1 MTFAWEKSPYKLN
14 RVSSWILLCICVCLF
29 SLFYCPQTLW
39 RCCWPLRLSLLLLFL
54 LLLMLPGVHELSLA
68 RNEKF
73 DFYSQRKCAQ
83 SFIRFV
89 LSGCLKPWDS
99 TRRGFIHLSGQWK
112 CRKRCRCPVWERE
125 KSLYCFRT
133 FFRDKSKAKG
143 FHQQAK
149 AMSIFELLRFPFPA
163 SFLLLLCCTHKEWK
177 IVE

>member
-1 MTFAWEKSPYKLN
+1 M
-14 RVSSWILLCICVCLF
+14 CVCLF
-29 SLFYCPQTLW
+29 SLFYCPQTRG
-39 RCCWPLRLSLLLLFL
+39 RCCWPLRLSLLLFFV
-54 LLLMLPGVHELSLA
+54 LLLMLTGVHELSLA

-99 TRRGFIHLSGQWK
+99 TRRGFINLFGQWK
-112 CRKRCRCPVWERE
+112 CRKRCRCPLWETERE
-125 KSLYCFRT
+125 FSLLYSDI
-133 FFRDKSKAKG
+133 FRDKSKAKG

-163 SFLLLLCCTHKEWK
+163 SFLLLLCCTHKERE

>member
-1 MTFAWEKSPYKLN
+1 MSVY
-14 RVSSWILLCICVCLF
+14 VSVCVYF
-29 SLFYCPQTLW
+29 RFFIAPKRRW

-99 TRRGFIHLSGQWK
+99 TRRGFINLSGQWK
-112 CRKRCRCPVWERE
+112 CRKRCRCPVWERG
-125 KSLYCFRT
+125 KSLSAVFGHFSEINLKQKDFISKQRQCQYLNCYDFHFQLRFYCFFVAHTKWGR
-133 FFRDKSKAKG
+133 
-143 FHQQAK
+143 
-149 AMSIFELLRFPFPA
+149 
-163 SFLLLLCCTHKEWK
+163 
-177 IVE
+177 